1 MKISSSYRLSAE
13 AKAKIAA
20 LSEQLE
26 LNHTQ
31 VLEIII
37 RETEVISR
45 PEIKTV
51 IVKGDK

>member
-13 AKAKIAA
+13 AKAKIAT

-31 VLEIII
+31 VLEKVL
-37 RETEVISR
+37 RETVVVSR